1 MELKPSKEIWDYTKG
16 NITVLF
22 VCSAIADKLGGF
34 HISYTANEVLKDL
47 GLLSNKGNPN
57 KKAKEVLALYLHGRF
72 HGGREQ
78 VAITPPG

>member
-1 MELKPSKEIWDYTKG
+1 MEGD
-16 NITVLF
+16 ITALS
-22 VCSAIADKLGGF
+22 VCSAIADKIGGF
-34 HISYTANEVLKDL
+34 YISHTANEVLKDL

-78 VAITPPG
+78 VVIVPPEVNHA